1 MRGRWTDRRNW
12 PWLPRRIRF
21 RVFGLIDV
29 IALWVVVGALVGGGA
44 WWGVD
49 TYLDH
54 RNYCS
59 DSHELRRMG
68 SSDECIGVTERPDA
82 LGDPDLKDVLG
93 RIAGENEI
101 AEKSGKRQV
110 SVAVVM
116 PYTART
122 PGAAM
127 SPELIR
133 HALQGAY
140 AAQHVFN
147 TGPNTK
153 DTAIR
158 LVFANVGEYLNY
170 WSPVTRE
177 LVARTEDEQAPLVA
191 AIGFPNSDSRTLD
204 AVRSLAKHR
213 IPSVSAALSANG
225 MEDQYLFKVSPSN
238 RQFAEALKG
247 YVDANGMNRAKAFMI
262 ADSRKDDDYVSNL
275 RNVFYEEF
283 GAEYG
288 IDHDPVDGRI
298 GRYQGKKGPQQG
310 KTGVFGQAVDAMCSA
325 GTRTVF
331 LAGRDADLEP
341 FLRSIRLT
349 TSCGDYPKD
358 DPLSILRVSTGR
370 DPGTESPEIR
380 RIAENMNIQ
389 IVTAAAVDAPRWDHG
404 GEQAPGRF
412 QDFAAAYEGSFPH
425 ERHNALNDGYA
436 AMFHDA
442 LSAVNRAVYQA
453 YEDGGPPVTQDD
465 VNRQLGQG
473 SPSDKCAQCVPAA
486 TGDFTFADELE
497 GPKGHWP
504 VCKPVPIVTFPKEN
518 RSKSPLYRTYE
529 SASSTCPAP

>member
-1 MRGRWTDRRNW
+1 MRGRWSDRRNW
-12 PWLPRRIRF
+12 SWLPRRLRF

-29 IALWVVVGALVGGGA
+29 IALWVVVGALLGGGT

-49 TYLDH
+49 TYLDQ
-54 RNYCS
+54 RRYCT
-59 DSHELRRMG
+59 DSHELRRTG
-68 SSDECIGVTERPDA
+68 PDGECVGVTERPEA
-82 LGDPDLKDVLG
+82 LGDPELKDVLG
-93 RIAGENEI
+93 RIAHENET
-101 AEKSGKRQV
+101 ARRSGKRQV

-116 PYTART
+116 PYTAKN

-133 HALQGAY
+133 HSLQGAY
-140 AAQHVFN
+140 VAQRTYNH
-147 TGPNTK
+147 GPTTK
-153 DTAIR
+153 DAAVR
-158 LVFANVGEYLNY
+158 LVFANVGEYLNH

-177 LVARTEDEQAPLVA
+177 LAARTEDADAPLVA
-191 AIGFPNSDSRTLD
+191 AIGFPNSDSRTLE
-204 AVRSLAKHR
+204 AVRSLAGHR

-225 MEDQYLFKVSPSN
+225 MENPYLYKVSPSN

-262 ADSRKDDDYVSNL
+262 ADSRKGDDYVSNL

-283 GAEYG
+283 GADYG

-298 GRYQGKKGPQQG
+298 GRYQGKKGPQRG
-310 KTGVFGQAVDAMCSA
+310 KTGVFGQAVEAMCLA
-325 GTRTVF
+325 DTRTVF

-358 DPLSILRVSTGR
+358 DPLRILRVSTGR
-370 DPGTESPEIR
+370 DPDTESPEVR
-380 RIAENMNIQ
+380 RIAESMNIQ
-389 IVTAAAVDAPRWDHG
+389 IVTAAAVDAPRWDRG
-404 GEQAPGRF
+404 GAQAPGRF
-412 QDFAAAYEGSFPH
+412 QDFANGYRDRFPH
-425 ERHNALNDGYA
+425 EPGNALNDGYA

-442 LSAVNRAVYQA
+442 LSAVNRAVYEA
-453 YEDGGPPVTQDD
+453 YEDGGPPLTQDD

-473 SPSDKCAQCVPAA
+473 SPADRCAQCVPAA

-504 VCKPVPIVTFPKEN
+504 VCKPVPIVTFPEAN

-529 SASSTCPAP
+529 SASSECPAP